1 MHPVLAD
8 HEVHVFN
15 ANRRRTIAAGQRR
28 QAVRLATSPSPSQD
42 PVDATITRL
51 DPGAWRDYKRL
62 RLEALATDPQAFEA
76 SYADQRALPDAYWRS
91 HLDEAANSRGSWLL
105 FANREQRLVGMIGA
119 FVTEERRLAEIK
131 SVFVAPG
138 ARGRG
143 LGSALMDAVIHE
155 LRLDRSILAVRL
167 YVNVTQTAAVDL
179 YVRCGFSIAGAGRAT
194 LGDGKAHDGYLM
206 EKALR

>member
-1 MHPVLAD
+1 MHAVLAD
-8 HEVHVFN
+8 HEVRALN
-15 ANRRRTIAAGQRR
+15 TNRQRTIAARQRR
-28 QAVRLATSPSPSQD
+28 QAVQAATSPSPGRD
-42 PVDATITRL
+42 PVDVTITRL

-62 RLEALATDPQAFEA
+62 KLEALATDPQAFEA
-76 SYADQRALPDAYWRS
+76 LYDDQRALPDVYWRS

-105 FANREQRLVGMIGA
+105 FANREQRPVGMIGA

-143 LGSALMDAVIHE
+143 LGNALLDAVIHE
-155 LRLDRSILAVRL
+155 LRLDRTIQAVKL

-179 YVRCGFSIAGAGRAT
+179 YVRCGFSIVEDVRAT

>member
-1 MHPVLAD
+1 MPTRFAHNTG
-8 HEVHVFN
+8 E
-15 ANRRRTIAAGQRR
+15 I
-28 QAVRLATSPSPSQD
+28 
-42 PVDATITRL
+42 TITRL
-51 DPGAWRDYKRL
+51 NPGAWQDFKLL
-62 RLEALATDPQAFEA
+62 RLQALATDPQAFEA
-76 SYADQRALPDAYWRS
+76 SYDDQCARPDAYWRS

-105 FANREQRLVGMIGA
+105 FANRERRLVGMIGA

-131 SVFVAPG
+131 SVFVAPR

-143 LGSALMDAVIHE
+143 LGNALMDAVIHE
-155 LRLDRSILAVRL
+155 LRLDRSIQAVRL

-179 YVRCGFSIAGAGRAT
+179 YVRCGFSIVEDVRAT